1 MREISVDYIKGEDF
15 ISYWSSDPTEI
26 RYMRGLAEKHKEV
39 TITQDDQSD
48 EPCMGIRV
56 PSSWYRR
63 PKPPAKRNLTEE
75 QKEASRIRLANARK
89 QKNES

>member
-1 MREISVDYIKGEDF
+1 MREISVDYIKGDDF

-26 RYMRGLAEKHKEV
+26 RYMRNLAEKHKEV

-63 PKPPAKRNLTEE
+63 PKPPAKRNMSDE
-75 QKEASRIRLANARK
+75 QKEKIKERLKDAR
-89 QKNES
+89 QKKTNS